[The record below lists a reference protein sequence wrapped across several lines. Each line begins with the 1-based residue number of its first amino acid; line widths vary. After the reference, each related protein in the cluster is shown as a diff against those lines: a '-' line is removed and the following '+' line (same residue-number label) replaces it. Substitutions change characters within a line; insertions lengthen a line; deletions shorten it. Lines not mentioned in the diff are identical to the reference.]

1 LVEKFDSSRH
11 MAFMTRPPL
20 YYGQYLKLDRLL
32 SLQVAESSKHGAP
45 VHDEMLFI
53 IVHQTYELWFK
64 QVLHEFDRI
73 EQDFSANPVDDEA
86 MAHIV
91 HSLARVHEILKLLV
105 AQLDVLE
112 TMTPADFLDFRDY
125 LFPASGF
132 QSLQFRLIETRLG
145 LPESARVPLDGEA
158 VERRLS
164 TADRQKLAAA
174 RMRPTIFALLDAWL
188 ERTPFLDWGGEQ
200 FRTAYRAAVVRH
212 LSADVESIKADAELP
227 AERREREASGID
239 KALEAFARIF
249 EPDTNPDAWRLSPR
263 SVQAALFIT
272 VYREMPA
279 VQQPFRLLSLLMD
292 IDETLT
298 FWRYRHALMVE
309 RMIGRKIGTGGSS
322 GHVYLRSTAER
333 HRIFGDLFQLST
345 FLIPRSSLPELPAD
359 VKRRLGFVYAGP

>member
-1 LVEKFDSSRH
+1 
-11 MAFMTRPPL
+11 MTRPPV
-20 YYGQYLKLDRLL
+20 YYADYLQVDRLL
-32 SLQVAESSKHGAP
+32 SLQAPESAKHGPA

-53 IVHQTYELWFK
+53 IVHQAYELWFR
-64 QVLHEFDRI
+64 QILHEFDRI
-73 EQDFSANPVDDEA
+73 ERDFSTNPVDDEA
-86 MAHIV
+86 MARIV
-91 HSLARVHEILKLLV
+91 HSLARVHEVLKLLV

-145 LPESARVPLDGEA
+145 LPEGTRVQFDGEA
-158 VERRLS
+158 VEKRLS
-164 TADRQKLAAA
+164 LVDRERLTAA
-174 RMRPTIFALLDAWL
+174 RGRTTILALLDAWL
-188 ERTPFLDWGGEQ
+188 ARTPFLDWGGES
-200 FRTAYRAAVVRH
+200 FRVAYRDAVVRH
-212 LSADVESIKADAELP
+212 LAADVETIKAVLP
-227 AERREREASGID
+227 AARREQETSGID
-239 KALEAFARIF
+239 KALAAFAAIF
-249 EPDTNPDAWRLSPR
+249 EPDKNPEAWRLSPR
-263 SVQAALFIT
+263 AVQAALFIT

-322 GHVYLRSTAER
+322 GHAYLRSTAER

-359 VKRRLGFVYAGP
+359 VKRRLGFVYASSQ

>member
-1 LVEKFDSSRH
+1 
-11 MAFMTRPPL
+11 MTRPPV
-20 YYGQYLKLDRLL
+20 YYGDYLQVDRLL
-32 SLQVAESSKHGAP
+32 ALQVPESSKHGPP
-45 VHDEMLFI
+45 VHDETLFI
-53 IVHQTYELWFK
+53 IVHQAYELWFR
-64 QVLHEFDRI
+64 QILHEFDRI
-73 EQDFSANPVDDEA
+73 ERDFSTNPVGDEA
-86 MAHIV
+86 MARVV
-91 HSLARVHEILKLLV
+91 HSLARVHEVLKLLV

-145 LPESARVPLDGEA
+145 LPEGTRIQLDGEA
-158 VERRLS
+158 VEKRLS
-164 TADRQKLAAA
+164 LVDRERLTAA
-174 RMRPTIFALLDAWL
+174 RGRATILALLDAWL
-188 ERTPFLDWGGEQ
+188 ARTPFLDWGGES
-200 FRTAYRAAVVRH
+200 FRVAYRAAVVRH
-212 LSADVESIKADAELP
+212 LAADVETIKAVLP
-227 AERREREASGID
+227 AERRDQETSGID
-239 KALEAFARIF
+239 DALAAFAAIF
-249 EPDTNPDAWRLSPR
+249 EPDKSPEAWRLSPR
-263 SVQAALFIT
+263 AVQAALFIT

-322 GHVYLRSTAER
+322 GHDYLRSTAER

-359 VKRRLGFVYAGP
+359 VKRRLGFVYASTG

>member
-1 LVEKFDSSRH
+1 
-11 MAFMTRPPL
+11 MTHPPL
-20 YYGQYLKLDRLL
+20 YYGDYLRLDRLL
-32 SLQVAESSKHGAP
+32 SLQIPESAKHGPP

-53 IVHQTYELWFK
+53 IVHQAYELWFK

-73 EQDFSANPVDDEA
+73 ERDFSTNPVDDEA
-86 MAHIV
+86 MARIV

-145 LPESARVPLDGEA
+145 LPEGTRAQIDGDG
-158 VERRLS
+158 VETRLS
-164 TADRQKLAAA
+164 VADRQRLAAA
-174 RMRPTIFALLDAWL
+174 RTRPTIHGLLDAWL
-188 ERTPFLDWGGEQ
+188 ARTPFLDWGGES
-200 FRTAYRAAVVRH
+200 FRVAYRAAVVKH
-212 LSADVESIKADAELP
+212 LSADVETIKADAVLP
-227 AERREREASGID
+227 AQRRELETSGLG
-239 KALEAFARIF
+239 KALEAFAAIF
-249 EPDTNPDAWRLSPR
+249 EPEANPNAWRLSVKA
-263 SVQAALFIT
+263 VQAALFIT

-322 GHVYLRSTAER
+322 GHAYLRSTAE
-333 HRIFGDLFQLST
+333 HNRIFGDLFQLST
-345 FLIPRSSLPELPAD
+345 FLIPRSSLPELPPA
-359 VKRRLGFVYAGP
+359 VKRRLGFVYASQ